1 MLQVEDIYQEERE
14 FDGRKINYVILSN
27 VLDMKGIVLTDKENA
42 RKKINQTVEDKM
54 SQKRFLNEFYLM
66 LLLNCRSFD
75 TVRKWT
81 EFLNEFT

>member
-1 MLQVEDIYQEERE
+1 VLQVEDIYQEERE

-54 SQKRFLNEFYLM
+54 SQKRFLN
-66 LLLNCRSFD
+66 D
-75 TVRKWT
+75 QH
-81 EFLNEFT
+81 

>member
-54 SQKRFLNEFYLM
+54 SQKRFLN
-66 LLLNCRSFD
+66 D
-75 TVRKWT
+75 QH
-81 EFLNEFT
+81 